1 MILHGRF
8 FAGQSSQVV
17 ECTCAVDDLG
27 NLQFKHLPG
36 QVYRL
41 ADATISPALGN
52 HPRQISFAD
61 GSMFQTRDLA
71 ALAQLEKQ
79 HRLQSG
85 VMHLV
90 DGIER
95 YWRWVL
101 LSVLILVISTVLFFK
116 YVLPAVSAQIAHQLP
131 VSIDRQLG
139 AQMQGSLDEWPL
151 GPSEIPADEQARLN
165 ALFAPYLQN
174 DAGFEY
180 TILFRK
186 FALGPNAFALPG
198 GSIIFCDD
206 LIKLAENDAQLIAVL
221 QHEMGHVQARHSLR
235 GIIQS
240 SFVYWVMLIFSGD
253 ISMVSESVA
262 ALPYMLMNLSYSRAM
277 ETEADDIAIQHLQH
291 SGIAVQNLADILQ
304 RLENADELL
313 AKNPPDNTA
322 SHTEEDNAHH
332 TASRW
337 LDYISTHP
345 ATAERIARIKAQAQH
360 P

>member
-17 ECTCAVDDLG
+17 ETTCDTDDLG
-27 NLQFKHLPG
+27 NVQFRHLPG
-36 QVYRL
+36 QHFNLR
-41 ADATISPALGN
+41 DAHFSPAMGQ
-52 HPRQISFAD
+52 HPRQITFAD
-61 GSMFQTRDLA
+61 GSMFQTRDLVV
-71 ALAQLEKQ
+71 LAQLEKQ
-79 HRLQSG
+79 FAAKTGL
-85 VMHLV
+85 MTLV
-90 DGIER
+90 DKIES

-101 LSVLILVISTVLFFK
+101 LSVVILVISTVLFFK

-139 AQMQGSLDEWPL
+139 EQMHGSLDEWPL
-151 GPSEIPADEQARLN
+151 AASEIPADEQARLS

-180 TILFRK
+180 KILFRK
-186 FALGPNAFALPG
+186 FALGPNAFALPD

-240 SFVYWVMLIFSGD
+240 SFVYWVMLVFSGD

-313 AKNPPDNTA
+313 AQNRPDDATAQTQAVDTAHNTA
-322 SHTEEDNAHH
+322 P
-332 TASRW
+332 RW

-345 ATAERIARIKAQAQH
+345 ATAERITRIKAQAQ
-360 P
+360 